1 MANRFDVCVRRVN
14 PPEAD
19 VADLRR
25 FIDEVGDEVLGTQAY
40 LSSTEK
46 SLNDLRAKLQEMG
59 VPAEVTPTVKSDTR
73 GQLQVFPDRRPLLE
87 LGRKADVSTVNHEMA
102 HAYLDM
108 LDRMSKGAFGAEAQA
123 WAEKQLGDIKEMT
136 GFKRV
141 APLFHTAD
149 TLYLEP
155 DKQVGELTTEGIEIH
170 ETFAEMFE
178 TYLRSGKTNNVS
190 QKKAMRNYR
199 RWMTSIYR
207 SADDPRISRA
217 KDLMNDEVTDWFD
230 RMIEAEDHS
239 AAAAAEL
246 DVMAD
251 ERVKAMVAK
260 GILTEKQAKNVAK
273 RLIEARERA
282 TEEMLAK
289 LTREHEA
296 RLTQEAERIRR
307 RVRRESTEE
316 FDTSKTGRAMNWL
329 TDGEWNGNKLG
340 QQGERDRLARA
351 EAMGFDTLEMLYHR
365 TSVDFDEFRVD
376 PDGPS
381 GPAIYLGPD
390 PQRLA
395 NAHNRRK
402 EGDRIMPVYIRYEWL
417 LPVTLGTR
425 KQYADKYM
433 KGSSEFPWLVTQEA
447 VDLMKADGFDG
458 IKFEMETDTESSTEY
473 VIFDP
478 KNVRGAFA
486 RFEDANTSNILGQK
500 ELAREARYKR
510 MEDMGYDTS
519 TVLYRGV
526 RSDPSVR
533 GPDQALFEYY
543 TDSPFYAS
551 YYAFGEPTGSPLS
564 MDLESDL
571 LFEESIPQMQK
582 RLEEWKAANY
592 QPVIDQLERLRGPD
606 REFEDDIAQ
615 LRRQYNDMLKD
626 MRRTEN
632 LANAYPDELTDLK
645 DRVQILA
652 LTEAGREGRPIDQVA
667 NDRMMSRPLLDEVL
681 PKYSMPE
688 EEVQRYSVEPL
699 PFALST
705 FPSIDLLDRFAQS
718 TRVAK
723 DDFLFIMGEF
733 ARSGLPVFRWN
744 NTAKQIEIVDNVV
757 SFGAS
762 NIVAASPAVPPVW
775 SMREQALIEYRNE
788 EIILHPDQLLPDER
802 QAFDRLQGQARERWK
817 EFENRTHN
825 IRAITE
831 GYEQLNEQLFELSW
845 DLRAVFDTS
854 QAGDPALYPVFLKR
868 GKPLWVSDETAIM
881 QLGYDEKAVAALK
894 EQGYTHA
901 IWHPEYEEGDD
912 DVELGSMAKY
922 RYGAEVVIFDQD
934 AVISIFDP
942 ALPAGDPV
950 ANIVKQNGVT
960 LDEDGKVE
968 LTHTQTV
975 LRNAAIERA
984 DQMGFDTAT
993 VYYHGSPVSTI
1004 TEFRPSGRGAMGPGV
1019 YMSDVSAYA
1028 QQYAGRRGTLYPL
1041 YVRGAI
1047 IDDEELDAML
1057 SEPAMLREF
1066 SDRVDALSDAGEFT
1080 YNTYEKVKSEM
1091 ARDMGFAGR
1100 KQRGGFVGPDGDI
1113 SFRVIVFE
1121 PENIRSI
1128 FAAFNDPAT
1137 ANILGQQ
1144 DKSPIERLEDR
1155 APPRK
1160 TKAGAKTVVAGVVE
1174 RFTVE
1179 NNSATAPK
1187 MVQGS
1192 SLITKTTN
1200 ATNAAKQSEALDA
1213 LLVRHR
1219 TPLNSLEEWV
1229 AYGNDAFSNTRVPM
1243 PPWRTLAIVK
1253 EGSAA
1258 VERELGTL
1266 SDGMRRDAE
1275 AGLQTA
1281 KEFGELYAS
1290 GQVDP
1295 IITLKA
1301 FYWSMLSRRITP
1313 YFQES
1318 AFLDTISDP
1327 EFNAM
1332 LTEGLERGWSDDLA
1346 VRFQNWASQAIPK
1359 GSGGRSAILNLNAFG
1374 DFFLPV
1380 MMQKENG
1387 KTHVE
1392 IIHDMLASGVPSH
1405 IIRREFLRLGA
1416 GSGIDNKVFSFMM
1429 LLVGRTD
1436 VLILDRVQIRNQFN
1450 DGRFGDENLYDN
1462 LKDENGKALTG
1473 TGLQE
1478 FGKGHIGL
1486 FFYEAMERALKPIVE
1501 QAYANMGMEGSLG
1514 RYHWDS
1520 WLAASDQEVGHASVE
1535 GLFRE
1540 AQGAAAPYV
1549 GAYVRQGKYGSYDYG
1564 FRYTVMEDGKP
1575 AILVEMLQP
1584 VTDADAPTAYLLPH
1598 SVMADSKSPT
1608 RKALSKLSSKA
1619 RKRGTEFGTARPWHD
1634 ALTEEER
1641 NEYDEAIKSG
1651 GTAAPIDWANPTDA
1665 AGPQTEN
1672 ILGQDGVGPERTGDG
1687 RRQPRIPRLAR
1698 LEGAPAVPNFAG
1710 PIPEIVAVADEY
1722 ARANGIPV
1730 GRQAAFAGVDV
1741 DLAQRIAQAYEE
1753 MKHDPQDPET
1763 AAAYQAL
1770 IEQTKAQYDALV
1782 AAGYSFT
1789 FFDRHS
1795 DPYEGNPWNAMRDLR
1810 ATKTMA
1816 VFATSDGYGTEG
1828 ITDSDIADN
1837 PMLEDSGLTWP
1848 DQAGV
1853 QQPVTYNDIFRA
1865 VHDAMGHGLEGSGF
1879 RARGEENAW
1888 QAHVQLY
1895 FGGAVAA
1902 MTSETRGQN
1911 SWLNYGPYGEQNRT
1925 ASLEDTIFA
1934 EQKIGLLPSWAWTE
1948 GRQPFIEETA
1958 QEQAEEYPFVQ
1969 EPKKKVKAYKLF
1981 RLDPK
1986 RPGELFPLFVQ
1997 SKTPVPMGRWIGAT
2011 SGVMDAQGRVKSSI
2025 GALKYRP
2032 GWHAGDV
2039 PAAPHIG
2046 AKLSSQSKGPDTRRP
2061 DQVWAEVELGDDVDW
2076 QSEAN
2081 AGARRNKAGK
2091 IIASTADITDRIPE
2105 GGHYRYKTNPNMK
2118 GEWLIGGEMRVVR
2131 VLPDAEVEAIN
2142 KEAGTADLPRRQ
2154 PGQWLFQNNTRE
2166 DKAMAKAMDMFAL
2179 KKTPEQIFEATRMMV
2194 ISPHQK
2200 YDHKASW
2207 VLVEEDGSVQVWS
2220 DGGHRTPRKLR
2231 PVLQSGRELKS
2242 VLDTTDDDRL
2252 AVLVPAGFPDIPWY
2266 TTEPLNALQSAAIMV
2281 EAMAAGIPMPPD
2293 PFGHRPITRLTVE
2306 RLQEKLGIEGMYL
2319 SVSNLANEQQMAGAL
2334 EPTRERNLYV
2344 VHNTRDVA
2352 LRFQDEMGGFAGPSI
2367 AVSRT
2372 DVEGFEGFGDISLI
2386 ASPEL
2391 LDDKDIHVFN
2401 ADVYSPRQPKRQI
2414 RIEDKAV
2421 EAFYE
2426 RVRTELPDRYQ
2437 RAPEHVSR
2445 FVSKWKTPDGI
2456 SAIQLHLKHA
2466 LDDQASM
2473 EFLLWGYREGLISKD
2488 AAEFRLPEMDKGFD
2502 SNIKLLARKA
2512 FDIAHRS
2519 DAVIQARK
2527 PFVAID
2533 NIWELAKDRTSIMQL
2548 DDDVFFKKEL
2558 GWGEAYFDVALVRP
2572 LREAYAEETGL
2583 DSEKLIPNADY
2594 RRFITLAA
2602 YYHHI
2607 KMHGNIAHMRVRQT
2621 VRDALANGTRKKK
2634 ASDMVNSWLDYID
2647 TQFASIEQQAV
2658 VTVGSD
2664 ANGNPVTKEYTV
2676 ENVVEAMFLHGI
2688 RGGEGAFGGAGYI
2701 RGLVAEKLAGKEAVA
2716 KARTQIVSMRD
2727 FHSLK
2732 SFADRAVYLFEN
2744 EIRNILPKEVRNNRE
2759 PDDWLN
2765 QLLLGELDGVYAPDR
2780 NGPLMDLKRRITEMF
2795 FRMPTEYFEA
2805 KATRPVALQE
2815 FVAAVVPNDTKA
2827 DIIHMLRNA
2836 GLQVVKYG
2844 NRNTPER
2851 ITAIRKLQAKNVFFQ
2866 NGPKYKNWGPID
2878 PPDGLT
2884 PVRLSRQD
2892 LKNYPKHL
2900 VKALPRKIKLR
2911 MNDETLP
2918 ETSVEQA
2925 AHMFGFANG
2934 TEMLEAFNAVG
2945 GDRGKA
2951 IANMTN
2957 SVMENEYPETQYDK
2971 EKLADMAADLANN
2984 EVRERQHEIEMIA
2997 LSEAMG
3003 VQPAL
3008 RLARVAADEAL
3019 EKMTYNQLA
3028 GWRQW
3033 RAEADRLEN
3042 KVAAAINEGE
3052 IEQAQRLKARAQLLR
3067 EMYRKGEK
3075 ALQRFES
3082 KRKEVISY
3090 TKGERFKRIVRA
3102 GNQYVEHLNGII
3114 DRYRLKPETNRQ
3126 AISIE
3131 RFLNWVD
3138 RQLLDKDPLKL
3149 SDMKLD
3155 GVEDGGDPIAMMAEL
3170 EREQRLRDMA
3180 ATMRGRSYRTMTLA
3194 EMEEVAAQAS
3204 LVHSLAKTKD
3214 RLLTDRKN
3222 RTIAKAAAD
3231 VATQVR
3237 RKKGSVAAPSSDPQ
3251 KGRSEDWARSVLAG
3265 QRSLQSIAFE
3275 MDGAK
3280 SGGVVWNFI
3289 VRPLNEAVSRKEEI
3303 RQEMMQR
3310 IVDALE
3316 ERFGVSGINQ
3326 LGKDKIGFRLSD
3338 ENNTEVTR
3346 QMAISILLNAG
3357 TAKGRQRL
3365 ADGRGIK
3372 PQDLQ
3377 RIMELLTLDDVMF
3390 VQDLWDIMESY
3401 FSDMDAAHRDIHG
3414 LPLKKEPPVP
3424 LATPFKDE
3432 NGKQV
3437 ILAGGYMPLVYD
3449 GRQSTATQQRQLN
3462 DAAMKEARKT
3472 GGSITAKTKVSSQK
3486 ERADVVTLPVLLD
3499 FTSIVVRHVDQV
3511 SSEIGLTRALLDV
3524 ARILTNEDV
3533 RRAIVEKY
3541 GRQTYDQIVSHI
3553 RETKEGP
3560 QILTTWEERA
3570 LSGVRNNMSI
3580 MALGANL
3587 GTIALQPAG
3596 LFQSMSLI
3604 GKRQT
3609 LKGMLMTYS
3618 GNGAKLK
3625 ETAET
3630 AARQSLFMQQR
3641 MDTMNREVNDALAR
3655 MQGRSSVVDKISEYS
3670 LVPMQQLQFY
3680 MVDLPTWNGAFDL
3693 ARRRGFD
3700 DVDASAIAD
3709 QAVIDSQGS
3718 GQIQSL
3724 AGIQRGGLI
3733 KKLMTNFLSVMFTI
3747 YNLGRAKMANRNHLS
3762 FNGFMANLNDLMLLS
3777 VLPTVYYMLIQY
3789 MRGQLPEDEEEWPT
3803 HFNTEM
3809 TKYFLSMNP
3818 MTNLLGQGLSQFG
3831 YSGPAGMA
3839 PLGVLGKAVQE
3850 TGSFTSQA
3858 VNRLLTG
3865 EEMDD
3870 DAMADLLYALGRGF
3884 AAARGFP
3891 IFQAEKVVETGLATM
3906 TGEIEDLPTFGQSMM
3921 QGYDFEE
3928 GEPG

>member
-46 SLNDLRAKLQEMG
+46 SLNDLRTKLQEMG

-217 KDLMNDEVTDWFD
+217 KELMNDEVTDWFD

-239 AAAAAEL
+239 SAAAAEL

-260 GILTEKQAKNVAK
+260 GILTEKQAQNVAK

-289 LTREHEA
+289 LTKEHEA

-351 EAMGFDTLEMLYHR
+351 EAMGFDTSTRLYHGTESTDIAQFR
-365 TSVDFDEFRVD
+365 RSTEGVLGAGVYLTSRAEEATDYAGETGV
-376 PDGPS
+376 
-381 GPAIYLGPD
+381 IYPVFVRGK
-390 PQRLA
+390 LA
-395 NAHNRRK
+395 DKNDLKDAEADIRR
-402 EGDRIMPVYIRYEWL
+402 RYENVGKAVADAANVEQEVADL
-417 LPVTLGTR
+417 LAER
-425 KQYADKYM
+425 
-433 KGSSEFPWLVTQEA
+433 
-447 VDLMKADGFDG
+447 GFDG
-458 IKFEMETDTESSTEY
+458 IQLTDEMGSLFS
-473 VIFDP
+473 IFDP

-564 MDLESDL
+564 MNLESDL

-652 LTEAGREGRPIDQVA
+652 LTEAEREGRPIDQVA
-667 NDRMMSRPLLDEVL
+667 NDRMMSRPLLEEVL

-718 TRVAK
+718 ARVAK
-723 DDFLFIMGEF
+723 GDFLFIMEKFG
-733 ARSGLPVFRWN
+733 RSGLPVFRWN

-762 NIVAASPAVPPVW
+762 NIVPASPAVPPVW
-775 SMREQALIEYRNE
+775 SMREQALIEYRNA

-845 DLRAVFDTS
+845 DLRAIFDTS

-901 IWHPEYEEGDD
+901 IWHPEYEEGDE
-912 DVELGSMAKY
+912 DVLLGSMAKY

-1004 TEFRPSGRGAMGPGV
+1004 TEFRPSRHGAMGRGV

-1028 QQYAGRRGTLYPL
+1028 QNYAGRRGTLYPL

-1047 IDDEELDAML
+1047 IDNEELDAML
-1057 SEPAMLREF
+1057 SEPAMAKDF
-1066 SDRVDALSDAGEFT
+1066 ADRVQALADAGEFS
-1080 YNTYEKVKSEM
+1080 YDTYEKVKSEM

-1100 KQRGGFVGPDGDI
+1100 KQRGGFIGPDGDI
-1113 SFRVIVFE
+1113 VIVFE

-1144 DKSPIERLEDR
+1144 DKSPVERLADR
-1155 APPRK
+1155 EPPRK

-1187 MVQGS
+1187 MVKGS
-1192 SLITKTTN
+1192 SLITGTTN

-1266 SDGMRRDAE
+1266 SEGMRRDAE

-1327 EFNAM
+1327 EFNAI

-1346 VRFQNWASQAIPK
+1346 VRFKDWASQAIPK

-1387 KTHVE
+1387 KTHVQ
-1392 IIHDMLASGVPSH
+1392 IIHDMLASGVPSY

-1486 FFYEAMERALKPIVE
+1486 FFYEAMERALQPIVE

-1619 RKRGTEFGTARPWHD
+1619 RKRGTEFGTSRPWHD

-1665 AGPQTEN
+1665 AGPETEN

-2076 QSEAN
+2076 QSQAN
-2081 AGARRNKAGK
+2081 AGARRNKAGE

-2105 GGHYRYKTNPNMK
+2105 GGHYRYKTNPNMQ

-2154 PGQWLFQNNTRE
+2154 PGQWLFQGNTRE
-2166 DKAMAKAMDMFAL
+2166 DKAMAQAMKMYKA
-2179 KKTPEQIFEATRMMV
+2179 KKTPEQIFEATRMMI

-2200 YDHKASW
+2200 FDYSASW

-2220 DGGHRTPRKLR
+2220 DGGHRAPRKLR

-2252 AVLVPAGFPDIPWY
+2252 AVLVPDGFPDIPWH
-2266 TTEPLNALQSAAIMV
+2266 TTTPLNALQSAAIMV

-2293 PFGHRPITRLTVE
+2293 PFGHRPITQLTVE
-2306 RLQEKLGIEGMYL
+2306 RLQEKLGMESVYL
-2319 SVSNLANEQQMAGAL
+2319 SVSNLANEQQMAGVL

-2344 VHNTRDVA
+2344 VHNTRDRA
-2352 LRFQDEMGGFAGPSI
+2352 LRFQDELGGFAGPSI

-2372 DVEGFEGFGDISLI
+2372 DIGEFESFGDISLI

-2401 ADVYSPRQPKRQI
+2401 ADVYSPRQPKEQI
-2414 RIEDKAV
+2414 VIEEKSV
-2421 EAFYE
+2421 EALYE
-2426 RVRTELPDRYQ
+2426 RVRAELPDRYQ
-2437 RAPEHVSR
+2437 RAPEHVTR
-2445 FVSKWKTPDGI
+2445 FVSKPTTYNNE
-2456 SAIQLHLKHA
+2456 SAIKRYGKTG
-2466 LDDQASM
+2466 LDDQSSM
-2473 EFLLWGYREGLISKD
+2473 EFLLWGYREGLISED

-2512 FDIAHRS
+2512 FDIA
-2519 DAVIQARK
+2519 DQGQAVIEARR
-2527 PFVAID
+2527 PIVAID
-2533 NIWELAKDRTSIMQL
+2533 NIWEMAKDRTSIMQI
-2548 DDDVFFKKEL
+2548 DDNIFFMEAWKN
-2558 GWGEAYFDVALVRP
+2558 AYFDVALSKK

-2583 DSEKLIPNADY
+2583 DSEQLMQNADY

-2602 YYHHI
+2602 YYQHV
-2607 KMHGNIAHMRVRQT
+2607 KNHGNIAHMRVQDR
-2621 VRDALANGTRKKK
+2621 VRVALAHGTRKKK
-2634 ASDMVNSWLDYID
+2634 AGELLNSYLDYVD
-2647 TQFASIEQQAV
+2647 TQFASIERRSEV
-2658 VTVGSD
+2658 LVGFD
-2664 ANGNPVTKEYTV
+2664 ADGNPVTKEYTL

-2688 RGGEGAFGGAGYI
+2688 RGGEGAFGGAGYV

-2716 KARTQIVSMRD
+2716 KARQQIVSARQ

-2732 SFADRAVYLFEN
+2732 SFADQAVGLFER
-2744 EIRNILPKEVRNNRE
+2744 EIKRILPEEVLNNRD
-2759 PDDWLN
+2759 PDDWIN
-2765 QLLLGELDGVYAPDR
+2765 QLLLGNLDGVYASDR
-2780 NGPLMDLKRRITEMF
+2780 NTALMDLKRQITEMF

-2815 FVAAVVPNDTKA
+2815 FVAAVVPDDTEA
-2827 DIIHMLRNA
+2827 DILKMLRDA

-2844 NRNTPER
+2844 GKTDR
-2851 ITAIRKLQAKNVFFQ
+2851 ITAIKKLQAKNVFFQ

-2878 PPDGLT
+2878 PPDGLK
-2884 PVRLSRQD
+2884 PMRLSRQD

-2934 TEMLEAFNAVG
+2934 TEMLEAFNGVG

-3126 AISIE
+3126 SISIE
-3131 RFLNWVD
+3131 RFLSWVD

-3155 GVEDGGDPIAMMAEL
+3155 GVEDGGDPIAMMAEM

-3180 ATMRGRSYRTMTLA
+3180 ASMRGRSYRTMTLA

-3222 RTIAKAAAD
+3222 RTIARAAAD

-3237 RKKGSVAAPSSDPQ
+3237 RKKGSVAAPSSDPLR
-3251 KGRSEDWARSVLAG
+3251 GRFVDGVREILAG

-3289 VRPLNEAVSRKEEI
+3289 VRPLNEAISRKEQI

-3377 RIMELLTLDDVMF
+3377 RIMELLTVDDVMF
-3390 VQDLWDIMESY
+3390 VQDMWDILESY
-3401 FSDMDAAHRDIHG
+3401 FGDMDAAHRDIHG

-3432 NGKQV
+3432 NGRQI
-3437 ILAGGYMPLVYD
+3437 ILAGGYFPLVYD

-3462 DAAMKEARKT
+3462 DAAMQEARKT
-3472 GGSITAKTKVSSQK
+3472 GGSITAKTKVSAQK

-3499 FTSIVVRHVDQV
+3499 FTSVVVRHVDQV

-3541 GRQTYDQIVSHI
+3541 GRKTYDQIVSHI

-3570 LSGVRNNMSI
+3570 LSGLRNNMSI

-3587 GTIALQPAG
+3587 GTIFLQPAG
-3596 LFQSMSLI
+3596 LFQTMSLI

-3630 AARQSLFMQQR
+3630 AARQSLYMQQR

-3655 MQGRSSVVDKISEYS
+3655 MQGRSNVVDKIAEYS

-3693 ARRRGFD
+3693 ARSRGFD

-3709 QAVIDSQGS
+3709 QAVTDSQGS
-3718 GQIQSL
+3718 GQIQAL
-3724 AGIQRGGLI
+3724 AGTQRGGLV
-3733 KKLMTNFLSVMFTI
+3733 KKLLTNFLSVMFTI

-3777 VLPTVYYMLIQY
+3777 VLPTMYYMWIQY
-3789 MRGQLPEDEEEWPT
+3789 MRGQLPEDEEEWPS
-3803 HFNTEM
+3803 HFSNEM
-3809 TKYFLSMNP
+3809 AKYFLGMNP
-3818 MTNLLGQGLSQFG
+3818 TTNLLAQSLSPYG
-3831 YSGPAGMA
+3831 YSGPAGLA
-3839 PLGVLGKAVQE
+3839 PIGVLGDAVAE
-3850 TGSFTSQA
+3850 TGSFASQA

-3870 DAMADLLYALGRGF
+3870 DAMSDLLYALGRGF